1 MRSAWGG
8 RWILAGVGGAFLGGL
23 AEVLV
28 NRLAGKVLLA
38 EGMTWGAVLAILVI
52 SLPNFSQM
60 GRLLVRSDRPA
71 VNFLIGIV
79 MFLVISVVLVTFF
92 FGMFLLLSRL
102 IS

>member
-8 RWILAGVGGAFLGGL
+8 RWILAGVAGAFLGGL
-23 AEVLV
+23 VEALV
-28 NRLAGKVLLA
+28 NRLAGKALVV
-38 EGMTWGAVLAILVI
+38 EGMMWGAVLAIFVI

-60 GRLLVRSDRPA
+60 GRLLVKSDRPA
-71 VNFLIGIV
+71 VNFLVGIV
-79 MFLVISVVLVTFF
+79 MFVVISIVLITLF